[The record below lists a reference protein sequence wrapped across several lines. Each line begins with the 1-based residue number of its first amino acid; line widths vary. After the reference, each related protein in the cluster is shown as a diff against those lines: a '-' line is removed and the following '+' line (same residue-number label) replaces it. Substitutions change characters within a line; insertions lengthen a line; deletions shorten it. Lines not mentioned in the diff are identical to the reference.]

1 MIGTYMYFKKI
12 RAPVWQGNAS
22 MVSKDQCTLRHQ
34 TDHSLDKCFA
44 IMRSKGISK
53 SCTDLDR
60 SGQIYNVT
68 PHFEAHIFLFKMA

>member
-1 MIGTYMYFKKI
+1 MHICTSRKYFV
-12 RAPVWQGNAS
+12 AGLGHGQLG
-22 MVSKDQCTLRHQ
+22 DTGHQ